1 MRDRARAVVIGGG
14 VGGASVLYWLARLGW
29 EDVLLV
35 ERADL
40 TSGSTFHS
48 AGLVGQLRGSLSL
61 TRMMMNSV
69 DLYRTLADEVGL
81 ETGWHEVGSLRL
93 GSSEERMEEL
103 ARQAGWA
110 KTFGLPLELISA
122 EEAQKLF
129 PPMSTD
135 GVLGAAYLSTDG
147 YIDPSQLTFALAE
160 GARRRGAEIAT
171 NTRVTGIRV
180 ERGRV
185 LGVETDKGDVEAEVV
200 VNAGGMFA
208 GEIGRLAGVNVPVIP
223 MAHEYLVTKP
233 SGVPLDVPTIRD
245 PSLLVYFRGESGG
258 LVMGGYERNPAPW
271 GLDGIPPDFNG
282 QLLAEDWERF
292 EELMTNAVVR
302 VPELEE
308 AEVVKLVNGPEAFTP
323 DGEFILG
330 ESDVRGFWVAA
341 GFCAHGLAGAG
352 GMGRLV
358 AEWIVEGVPS
368 LDVWEMDSRR
378 FGAAYASQAYTLART
393 VEVYSTY
400 YDVKYPG
407 HERQAGRP
415 LRLSPTYER
424 LAELGAAFGEKSGW
438 ERANWFEP
446 NAERGDESLRPRG
459 WAGRLWSPAIGA
471 EHRACREAAALF
483 DETSFAKLDVVGEG
497 AAGFLEQLCD
507 NRVARDVGAVTYT
520 QMLNARG
527 GIECDFTVTRL
538 AENRFRIVTG
548 TAFGQ
553 HDAAWIRSHAPG
565 DGSVLVEDV
574 TSRFACLGL
583 WGPASREL
591 LQPLTDADLGNEA
604 FPYMRARQLSV
615 GHVPCLAVRVTY
627 VGELGWELYCP
638 AEFGRRLWDTI
649 WDAGADHGLVA
660 GGYKA
665 IDSLRL
671 EKGYRVWGAD
681 ITPDETPYEAGLGF
695 AVKLDK
701 GDFVGRDALV
711 AVQEQLLERKL
722 ACLVLDDPRS
732 VALGS
737 EPVRMDGEILGR
749 VTSGGYGYSVE
760 RSIAYAYV
768 PAESAEAE
776 RAVEVEIF
784 GEWVAGRIAD
794 EPLWDPA
801 GERIRA

>member
-1 MRDRARAVVIGGG
+1 VRDRARAVVIGGG

-69 DLYRTLADEVGL
+69 DLYRALADEVGL

-93 GSSEERMEEL
+93 ASSEERMEEL

-122 EEAQKLF
+122 AEAQKLF
-129 PPMSTD
+129 PPMSTE
-135 GVLGAAYLSTDG
+135 GVLGAAYLPTDG

-160 GARRRGAEIAT
+160 GARKRGAEIAT
-171 NTRVTGIRV
+171 NSRVTGIRV

-185 LGVETDKGDVEAEVV
+185 LGVETDQGDVETEVV

-233 SGVPLDVPTIRD
+233 SGVPLDVPTMRD

-271 GLDGIPPDFNG
+271 GLDGIPSDFNG

-302 VPELEE
+302 VPELED

-330 ESDVRGFWVAA
+330 ESDVHGFWVAA

-407 HERQAGRP
+407 HEREAGRP

-424 LAELGAAFGEKSGW
+424 LADLGAAFGEKSGW

-497 AAGFLEQLCD
+497 AADFLERLCD
-507 NRVARDVGAVTYT
+507 NRVARDVGTVTYT
-520 QMLNARG
+520 QMLNERG

-538 AENRFRIVTG
+538 GEDRFRIVTG

-553 HDAAWIRSHAPG
+553 HDAAWIRSHAPD
-565 DGSVLVEDV
+565 DGSARVEDV

-583 WGPASREL
+583 WGPAARDL
-591 LQPLTDADLGNEA
+591 LQPLTDADLGNES

-615 GHVPCLAVRVTY
+615 SHVPCLAVRVTY

-638 AEFGRRLWDTI
+638 TEFGRRLWDAI
-649 WDAGADHGLVA
+649 WEAGADHGLVA

-701 GDFVGRDALV
+701 GDFIGREALV
-711 AVQEQLLERKL
+711 AAQETPPERKL
-722 ACLVLDDPRS
+722 ACLLLDDPRS

-737 EPVRMDGEILGR
+737 EPVRMDDEIVGR
-749 VTSGGYGYSVE
+749 VTSGGYGYSLD

-768 PAESAEAE
+768 PAGSADAGRE
-776 RAVEVEIF
+776 VQVEIF
-784 GEWVAGRIAD
+784 GEWVPGTIAE
-794 EPLWDPA
+794 EPLWDPH
-801 GERIRA
+801 GERIRS